1 MLRLPGLLPV
11 GVLLLPLACFL
22 ILSINVLV
30 SPDLYWYDQQRIGQV
45 AVLVATAL
53 SCMACIVLGRG
64 AVSFGRPSPLILVA
78 VAIVFMLGA
87 LSAARSEHVLD
98 AALEW
103 SRFLLIGFLA
113 WTVGNCARTFPGT
126 TSLLLLGALV
136 TACLWFLGARLGP
149 YMAILALDLPLSGTA
164 FLAGFDNPR
173 FFGQMQTMTLPLLML
188 PLVLPGLSRRIR
200 LAAAAFLVA
209 WWMLAWLSGTRG
221 TLYALLATAAAASI
235 VFGGRGR
242 AYALAS
248 AGFAAA
254 GAVCYGFFFA
264 VLPGWLGTP
273 VDGTGFARS
282 AFGLSSREELW
293 RLSVEYLYEH
303 PLLGIG
309 PMQFAA
315 AASPIGAH
323 PHSIPL
329 QLVVEWGLPA
339 AIIAMAGMALAV
351 VARAWQHHRQR
362 RRRPAAGTANR
373 APPGA
378 AAASESRE
386 SNRAVRRQADPAARI
401 ARQFAEPIDGP
412 IEGPIAERSPLDQQ
426 AATANRP
433 TQRPVRRW
441 GAAEPGTPDDRA
453 MAGLQ
458 AAAPPG
464 PPAGTTGLPPP
475 RGRGSPP
482 PPESSHRA
490 APSPAPA
497 AGAAASPRPDRHRGT
512 KPPGCEMRGHN

>member
-22 ILSINVLV
+22 ILSINVHV
-30 SPDLYWYDQQRIGQV
+30 SPDLYWYDQQRVGQV

-53 SCMACIVLGRG
+53 SGMACIVLGRG
-64 AVSFGRPSPLILVA
+64 AVSFRRPSPPILLA

-87 LSAARSEHVLD
+87 LSAVRSEHVVD

-113 WTVGNCARTFPGT
+113 WSVGNCARTFPGT
-126 TSLLLLGALV
+126 TSLLLLGALA
-136 TACLWFLGARLGP
+136 TACLWFLGARFGP
-149 YMAILALDLPLSGTA
+149 YMAILALDLPLSSTA

-173 FFGQMQTMTLPLLML
+173 FFGQVQTMTLPLLML

-200 LAAAAFLVA
+200 LAAAAFLVV

-235 VFGGRGR
+235 VFGARGR

-254 GAVCYGFFFA
+254 GAVCYGFFLS

-273 VDGTGFARS
+273 VDGTGFERS

-315 AASPIGAH
+315 VSSPIGAH

-329 QLVVEWGLPA
+329 QLAVEWGLPA
-339 AIIAMAGMALAV
+339 AIIAMAGAALAV
-351 VARAWQHHRQR
+351 VARAWQLDRQLRAEGAGANVELDALLLIAITAALVQGLVDGVLVVPYTETLLGALVGLAWGRAHRGR
-362 RRRPAAGTANR
+362 ECLLVEAGGRMIATLVLCLS
-373 APPGA
+373 
-378 AAASESRE
+378 ASVL
-386 SNRAVRRQADPAARI
+386 AVGTWIQAE
-401 ARQFAEPIDGP
+401 QL
-412 IEGPIAERSPLDQQ
+412 AERISRQEGQSGVLLP
-426 AATANRP
+426 RF
-433 TQRPVRRW
+433 W
-441 GAAEPGTPDDRA
+441 S
-453 MAGLQ
+453 AGWIDTHAHQ
-458 AAAPPG
+458 
-464 PPAGTTGLPPP
+464 
-475 RGRGSPP
+475 
-482 PPESSHRA
+482 
-490 APSPAPA
+490 
-497 AGAAASPRPDRHRGT
+497 
-512 KPPGCEMRGHN
+512 